1 MLAHHRRPVPWTGT
15 LGWIWL
21 GSGFSWSTEAIE
33 ELFLQIAPVPVL
45 LTSAVGDKW
54 VLLSEFGSV
63 HAPSS
68 ISLSVP
74 SQRSCAKAALLL
86 GDVYVCDYNTMIWSN
101 TTMYGVF
108 CHIVLMSWHMKLIEI
123 GWSEP
128 TIFLHWCRVLTD
140 TGRFEWWVRVLGFLM
155 AKTSIWPTNIQNN
168 GQWGKCN
175 ALFREWPWRRIVVSL
190 SSFLLY
196 SCRCWS

>member
-108 CHIVLMSWHMKLIEI
+108 CHIVLMSWHIWNDLRLDGQSQLYFSIDAEYWLIQADLND
-123 GWSEP
+123 G
-128 TIFLHWCRVLTD
+128 
-140 TGRFEWWVRVLGFLM
+140 
-155 AKTSIWPTNIQNN
+155 
-168 GQWGKCN
+168 
-175 ALFREWPWRRIVVSL
+175 
-190 SSFLLY
+190 
-196 SCRCWS
+196 